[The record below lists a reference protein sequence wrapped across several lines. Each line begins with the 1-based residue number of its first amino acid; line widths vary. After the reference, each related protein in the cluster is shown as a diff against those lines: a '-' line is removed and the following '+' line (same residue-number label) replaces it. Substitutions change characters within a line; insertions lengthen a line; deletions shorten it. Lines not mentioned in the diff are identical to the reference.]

1 MDGWADKQIDG
12 QMDGSIFTLTTH
24 CLHPGLNLWW
34 LSPELE
40 RRTKVT
46 QSILSRLSCIVFHTD
61 LQKHKCSQK
70 RKGKRKPS
78 NFPTQKVLPK
88 VHPSTL
94 DSGRNV
100 RGNFQHTPSF
110 WEKPEQAC
118 TSIRLLQGREECM
131 CLPYNF
137 LMSGKG
143 YGKTRHLHS
152 CCPWSQ
158 QPSPRPSLWEM
169 HQIKLNDQ

>member
-1 MDGWADKQIDG
+1 MSRQTDRWTNGWKYFHIDY
-12 QMDGSIFTLTTH
+12 
-24 CLHPGLNLWW
+24 P
-34 LSPELE
+34 LSTPWIEF
-40 RRTKVT
+40 VMA
-46 QSILSRLSCIVFHTD
+46 LSRAGEKDQGNTEHPFQAQLYSIPHRSSETC
-61 LQKHKCSQK
+61 KCSQK
-70 RKGKRKPS
+70 SKGKRKPS

-88 VHPSTL
+88 VHPSTP

-110 WEKPEQAC
+110 REKPEQAC

-131 CLPYNF
+131 CLPYSF
-137 LMSGKG
+137 LLSGKG